1 MTALDL
7 STIRTDGGTQPR
19 AAIAGTVYAMRRGGS
34 DGPIKFGFTA
44 GDVFARAAQ
53 LQTGAAE
60 PIIPVSWTPALQ
72 QEERALHAHFADFR
86 MTGEWFFPTRRVLKA
101 AANLEVFIRVL
112 RRTSGFFSDVPAAL
126 DVGDREVKLTR
137 DLTQL
142 EVRRIIAIRKDSIDA
157 DIRSLTEIEAAYDAA
172 QPVWADRPEW
182 LFGQA
187 LDAAV
192 KKMADGKWLSA

>member
-1 MTALDL
+1 MRALDL

-19 AAIAGTVYAMRRGGS
+19 AAIDGTVYAMRRGGS

-44 GDVFARAAQ
+44 GNVFARASQ

-60 PIIPVSWTPALQ
+60 PITPVSWTPGLP

-86 MTGEWFFPTRRVLKA
+86 MTGEWFFPARRVLRA
-101 AANLEVFIRVL
+101 AANLDLFIRVL
-112 RRTSGFFSDVPAAL
+112 RLTAGFFSDVPAAL
-126 DVGDREVKLTR
+126 DVGDRQVKLTR
-137 DLTQL
+137 ELTQL
-142 EVRRIIAIRKDSIDA
+142 EVRRIITIRKDSIAA
-157 DIRSLTEIEAAYDAA
+157 DMRSLSEIEAAYVAA
-172 QPVWADRPEW
+172 HPMWAQNPEW

-192 KKMADGKWLSA
+192 KLMVAA